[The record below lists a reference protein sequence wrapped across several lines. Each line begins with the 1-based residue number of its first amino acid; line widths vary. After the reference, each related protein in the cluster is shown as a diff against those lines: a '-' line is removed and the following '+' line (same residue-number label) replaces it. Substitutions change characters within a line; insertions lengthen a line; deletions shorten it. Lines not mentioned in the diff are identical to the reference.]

1 MEQGFGKCFEKIA
14 LRVGTIIE
22 VDDFSEARK
31 PTNWL
36 KIGLGDAI
44 ERSSAT
50 IKDPESQDCRPGKPF
65 LGVPNFPPKQ
75 AANFFSEVLTTG
87 FCLPPGE
94 VATAHPERKVPNGAK
109 LG

>member
-1 MEQGFGKCFEKIA
+1 MEEVFGIFEKIE

-36 KIGLGDAI
+36 KIGFGDLDI
-44 ERSSAT
+44 ERSSA
-50 IKDPESQDCRPGKPF
+50 Q
-65 LGVPNFPPKQ
+65 KQ
-75 AANFFSEVLTTG
+75 AANLFSGVLTTG